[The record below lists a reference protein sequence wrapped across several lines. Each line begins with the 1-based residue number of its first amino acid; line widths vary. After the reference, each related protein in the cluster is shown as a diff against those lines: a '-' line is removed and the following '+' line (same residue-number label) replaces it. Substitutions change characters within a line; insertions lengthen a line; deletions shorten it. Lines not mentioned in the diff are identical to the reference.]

1 MKITKATTETALANI
16 ENLYLQ
22 AFPAVE
28 RKPWELLLKK
38 QAEGTME
45 LFSLEDEKETFLG
58 LAIMA
63 YDQDLVLL
71 DYFAV
76 SGERR
81 GQGIGSAAITALQN
95 HFQGKRFVLEIEST
109 KHPSDDL
116 AVRKS
121 RKSFYLRNGLHPMDF
136 DVNLFGVEMEIL
148 SNCEALNYEEYL
160 NIYANACGPEYADK
174 IFLVTP
180 LQ

>member
-81 GQGIGSAAITALQN
+81 GQGIGSAAIRALLD

-148 SNCEALNYEEYL
+148 SNCESLNYEEYL

>member
-1 MKITKATTETALANI
+1 MKITKATTETALENI
-16 ENLYLQ
+16 EKLYLQ
-22 AFPAVE
+22 AFPEVE
-28 RKPWELLLKK
+28 RKPWKLLLEK

-45 LFSLEDEKETFLG
+45 LFSLEDEKDTFLG

-76 SGERR
+76 SGDRR

-95 HFQGKRFVLEIEST
+95 HFKGK
-109 KHPSDDL
+109 PADDL

-121 RKSFYLRNGLHPMDF
+121 RKGFYLRNGLHPMDF

-148 SNCEALNYEEYL
+148 SNCESLNYEEYL
-160 NIYANACGPEYADK
+160 NIYVNACGPEYADK
-174 IFLVTP
+174 ISLIP
-180 LQ
+180 RG

>member
-1 MKITKATTETALANI
+1 MRITKATTETALANI
-16 ENLYLQ
+16 ERLYLQ

-45 LFSLEDEKETFLG
+45 LFSLEDEDGSFLG

-81 GQGIGSAAITALQN
+81 GQGIGSTAIKTLQE
-95 HFQGKRFVLEIEST
+95 FFKEKRFVLEIEST
-109 KHPSDDL
+109 KHPSEDL
-116 AVRKS
+116 EIRKS

-148 SNCEALNYEEYL
+148 SNCESLDYEEYL
-160 NIYANACGPEYADK
+160 NIYVNACGPEYADK
-174 IFLVTP
+174 ISLISD
-180 LQ
+180 

>member
-16 ENLYLQ
+16 EKLYLQ

-28 RKPWELLLKK
+28 RKPWKLLLEK

-45 LFSLEDEKETFLG
+45 LFSLEDEDGSFLG

-63 YDQDLVLL
+63 YDKDLVLL

-76 SGERR
+76 SGDRR
-81 GQGIGSAAITALQN
+81 GQGIGSAAIKALQN
-95 HFQGKRFVLEIEST
+95 HFKGKRFVLEIEST
-109 KHPSDDL
+109 KHSSHDL

-136 DVNLFGVEMEIL
+136 NVNLFGVEMEIL
-148 SNCEALNYEEYL
+148 SNCESLNYEEYL
-160 NIYANACGPEYADK
+160 NIYVNACGPEYSDK
-174 IFLVTP
+174 ISLIP
-180 LQ
+180 RG